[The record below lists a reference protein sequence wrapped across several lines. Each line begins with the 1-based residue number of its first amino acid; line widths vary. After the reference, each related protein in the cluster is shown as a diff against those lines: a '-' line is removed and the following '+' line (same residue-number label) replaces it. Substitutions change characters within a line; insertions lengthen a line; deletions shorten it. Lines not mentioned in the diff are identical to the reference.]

1 MDSSK
6 RKNGKLVK
14 SMDRKK
20 ELLELVGEENK
31 ALLLPYVEEVV
42 FIEEQLKEL
51 KKGGFMK
58 SHPNNPAIKKRDKD
72 AVRQYKEFFQQYTNA
87 IKTINSI
94 IGADDSEGESPLRK
108 WVNNR
113 FDDKKM

>member
-1 MDSSK
+1 MS
-6 RKNGKLVK
+6 RKE
-14 SMDRKK
+14 

-51 KKGGFMK
+51 KKGGFVK
-58 SHPNNPAIKKRDKD
+58 THPSNPTIKKRDKD
-72 AVRQYKEFFQQYTNA
+72 AMRQYKEFFQQYTNA

-94 IGADDSEGESPLRK
+94 IGADESEGESPLRQWANK
-108 WVNNR
+108 ASSVM
-113 FDDKKM
+113 DDIRDGKGLKPLC

>member
-1 MDSSK
+1 
-6 RKNGKLVK
+6 
-14 SMDRKK
+14 MDRK
-20 ELLELVGEENK
+20 EGLLKLVGEEHR

-42 FIEEQLKEL
+42 FIEGQLKEL
-51 KKGGFMK
+51 KKGGFVK
-58 SHPNNPAIKKRDKD
+58 THPANPSLKKRDKD

-108 WVNNR
+108 WVNSR
-113 FDDKKM
+113 FDDKEM